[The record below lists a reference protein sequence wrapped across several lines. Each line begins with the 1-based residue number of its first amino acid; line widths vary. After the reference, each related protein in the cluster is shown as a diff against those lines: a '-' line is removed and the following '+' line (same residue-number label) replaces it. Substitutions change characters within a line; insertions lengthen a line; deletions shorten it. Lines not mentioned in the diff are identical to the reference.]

1 MLKEYVCVA
10 NLKPLMALG
19 AEKPRSAS
27 FATLEIRENENLALA
42 SLALRRE
49 TFEPQPFGLNLPGP
63 GCWVAGQEVAVFWT
77 GPEQWM
83 IEAQGRADEDFA
95 ANLKEAVRGCSV
107 TEQTGGWV
115 AVEIMSVAG
124 TEPIEALLAKLINI
138 DLADFGPGRATR
150 TVFEHMTCFVIRRTD
165 THAAVLGAR
174 SFAGPLWHALK
185 TAAERLQQK
194 VA

>member
-1 MLKEYVCVA
+1 MA

-27 FATLEIRENENLALA
+27 FATLQIRENENLALA

-49 TFEPQPFGLNLPGP
+49 TVEPQPFGLNLPEP
-63 GCWVAGQEVAVFWT
+63 GCWVVGQEVAVFWT
-77 GPEQWM
+77 GPDQWM

-95 ANLKEAVRGCSV
+95 ANLKEAARGCSV

-115 AVEIMSVAG
+115 AVEIVSMAG
-124 TEPIEALLAKLINI
+124 TEPIETLLAKLINI

-150 TVFEHMTCFVIRRTD
+150 TVLENMTCFVIRRSE
-165 THAAVLGAR
+165 THVAVLGAH
-174 SFAGPLWHALK
+174 SFAASLWHALEI
-185 TAAERLQQK
+185 AAKRLEGE
-194 VA
+194 AA

>member
-1 MLKEYVCVA
+1 MA
-10 NLKPLMALG
+10 NLEPLMALG

-49 TFEPQPFGLNLPGP
+49 TVEPQPFGLNLPGP
-63 GCWVAGQEVAVFWT
+63 GCWVADNEVAVFWT
-77 GPEQWM
+77 GPDQWM
-83 IEAQGRADEDFA
+83 IEAQGRYEEDFA
-95 ANLKEAVRGCSV
+95 ANLKEQATGCAV

-150 TVFEHMTCFVIRRTD
+150 TVLEHMTCFVIRRSE
-165 THAAVLGAR
+165 THFSVLGAR
-174 SFAGPLWHALK
+174 SFAASLWHVLEI
-185 TAAERLQQK
+185 AAKRLEEK
-194 VA
+194 AA